1 MSDQTVRTKN
11 HPASQGIARL
21 PDRFIFGCAYYDE
34 YMPYERVD
42 KDMSMI
48 WRAPYRLGPLGVSA
62 STSGCMATSQA
73 GTA

>member
-42 KDMSMI
+42 KDMSMMK
-48 WRAPYRLGPLGVSA
+48 SA
-62 STSGCMATSQA
+62 GITTIRIAESTWSTLEP
-73 GTA
+73 